1 MDQACLA
8 VDEGADI
15 IIAQGAE
22 AGGYGG
28 YGSHIGG
35 MVLVPQVVEAVAP
48 LPVIAAGGIN
58 DGRGLAAVLLLGAA
72 GANIGTRF
80 LASVEAALSDEVK
93 QRLVD
98 APSDETVRIDAP
110 GAVTPSAVSAA
121 AGRGH
126 RPARAVAIAPARYD
140 PGSQLDL
147 PSSGQG
153 AGAIHSVKTAADIV
167 AGLTRSAEES
177 LLRARTLVVERVSV
191 GG

>member
-1 MDQACLA
+1 MVFVPQA
-8 VDEGADI
+8 VD
-15 IIAQGAE
+15 
-22 AGGYGG
+22 
-28 YGSHIGG
+28 
-35 MVLVPQVVEAVAP
+35 AVAP

-58 DGRGLAAVLLLGAA
+58 DGRGLATVLLLGAA

-80 LASVEAALSDEVK
+80 LASVEASLSDGAK
-93 QRLVD
+93 RRLVE

-110 GAVTPSAVSAA
+110 GAVTPSAVSGAA
-121 AGRGH
+121 VS
-126 RPARAVAIAPARYD
+126 VAIAPTTYD

-167 AGLTRSAEES
+167 AGLARSAEES
-177 LLRARTLVVERVSV
+177 LLRARALVVEHGSV